1 VCRIVLFSGD
11 EFCLIRAQCV
21 LDRLPSHVLIDR
33 DGDGLD
39 VLETVAFTRGALAQ
53 LGERVDLWRVVRL
66 LVVPFQLFAH

>member
-1 VCRIVLFSGD
+1 LV
-11 EFCLIRAQCV
+11 
-21 LDRLPSHVLIDR
+21 DRN
-33 DGDGLD
+33 GDGLD